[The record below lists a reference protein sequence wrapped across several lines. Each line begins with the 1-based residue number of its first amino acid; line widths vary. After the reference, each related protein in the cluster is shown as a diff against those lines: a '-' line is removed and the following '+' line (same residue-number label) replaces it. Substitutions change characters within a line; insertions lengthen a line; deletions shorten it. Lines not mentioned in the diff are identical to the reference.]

1 MKTQKEQWIAANL
14 KTGETYAGLILG
26 KDGAPDHHVIL
37 LPDHL
42 DKCVNWKT
50 AVDFAKKAGGELPTR
65 REQSLLFA
73 NCKEAFS
80 KDWYWS
86 SETYALDSAYAWC
99 QDFGYG
105 GQSITLKGNDNCR
118 ARAVRRLI
126 IE

>member
-1 MKTQKEQWIAANL
+1 MKTQKEQWIAENL
-14 KTGETYAGLILG
+14 KPREIYAGLILG

-50 AVDFAKKAGGELPTR
+50 AVDFAQKAGGELPTR

-73 NCKEAFS
+73 NCKESFS

-86 SETYALDSAYAWC
+86 SETNASDSAAAWC
-99 QDFGYG
+99 QGFGYG
-105 GQSITLKGNDNCR
+105 YQGDGHKGHGYCR
-118 ARAVRRLI
+118 ARAVRRLPI
-126 IE
+126 